1 MFQSVNYR
9 NSDAGD
15 DTTYWYNH
23 QNQHQQASLYPHNTY
38 HGGTQVHRRAP
49 LSQADFK
56 PIRFT
61 DLPET
66 GYVDMRGKN
75 GVSKPSDRL
84 IPITKTNETFSAISD
99 CKNPRRASNESNSE
113 EEVKPS
119 SVFFILIRLFPINVS
134 NVIP

>member
-1 MFQSVNYR
+1 M
-9 NSDAGD
+9 
-15 DTTYWYNH
+15 
-23 QNQHQQASLYPHNTY
+23 
-38 HGGTQVHRRAP
+38 
-49 LSQADFK
+49 SQADFK

-113 EEVKPS
+113 EEVSTS
-119 SVFFILIRLFPINVS
+119 SVFFYFGRIVNVS
-134 NVIP
+134 NVVPQGE

>member
-1 MFQSVNYR
+1 M
-9 NSDAGD
+9 
-15 DTTYWYNH
+15 
-23 QNQHQQASLYPHNTY
+23 
-38 HGGTQVHRRAP
+38 
-49 LSQADFK
+49 SQADFK

-66 GYVDMRGKN
+66 GYVQMTGKN

-113 EEVKPS
+113 DE
-119 SVFFILIRLFPINVS
+119 VS
-134 NVIP
+134 NLQLFNYCN